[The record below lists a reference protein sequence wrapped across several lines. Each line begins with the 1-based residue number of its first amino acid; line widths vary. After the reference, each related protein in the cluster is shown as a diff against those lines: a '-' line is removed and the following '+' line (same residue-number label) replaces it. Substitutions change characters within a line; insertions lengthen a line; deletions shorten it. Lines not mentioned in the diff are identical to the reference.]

1 MLHLVVLLLS
11 PSTCDSSSFFAFYDL
26 DTFEISRSVKFVE
39 CLLIWVCLL
48 FSHARLRVSILG
60 KISPQ
65 VMLCPSL

>member
-39 CLLIWVCLL
+39 CLLIWVLSAVFTCQIEGLH
-48 FSHARLRVSILG
+48 FG
-60 KISPQ
+60 QISPQ